1 MKKIYIIKND
11 INDKKYIGQTSK
23 QLEERMKQHIIDSKK
38 QKCMNRDLYKDMNK
52 YGIDKFHIYLIETCD
67 NNISDE
73 LEIYYIDKYDS
84 FKNGYNNTYGGKG
97 KHIIDYKKIVIDYK
111 KYQNIRIV
119 SNLNNC
125 HRDTIKYILEKNG
138 IKIKQ
143 SNIISKEKMS
153 KKVVQKDKNGNI
165 LNEFSS
171 VTNAALYLGNINYIS
186 NIARVCNGIRKTC
199 KGYIWE
205 YI

>member
-23 QLEERMKQHIIDSKK
+23 QLEERMKQHIID
-38 QKCMNRDLYKDMNK
+38 
-52 YGIDKFHIYLIETCD
+52 
-67 NNISDE
+67 
-73 LEIYYIDKYDS
+73 
-84 FKNGYNNTYGGKG
+84 
-97 KHIIDYKKIVIDYK
+97 YKKNVSDYK

-119 SNLNNC
+119 SDLNNC